1 MKRVIDRPN
10 DPKPSVI
17 TKSYSTIF
25 QTLDF
30 LSYHNGRSVS
40 LLISI
45 SYNVIL
51 PISSFLLSFYFLI
64 FSFIQVVRSH
74 NHGSLLISFSFF
86 SFLFSFFLFF
96 FFYLSSQIVSAILN
110 GKNLGKNSCSS
121 HRHVRNS
128 ILERIAP
135 SNFTVLPQYC
145 L

>member
-10 DPKPSVI
+10 DPKPFVI

-51 PISSFLLSFYFLI
+51 PISSFLLSLFPYLFFYSSSQKSQSWIPPNLFFFFLFLI
-64 FSFIQVVRSH
+64 FF
-74 NHGSLLISFSFF
+74 
-86 SFLFSFFLFF
+86 FFLFF

>member
-51 PISSFLLSFYFLI
+51 PISSFLLSLYFLI

-74 NHGSLLISFSFF
+74 NHGSLLISFPF
-86 SFLFSFFLFF
+86 SFLFSFFSFFF

>member
-51 PISSFLLSFYFLI
+51 PISSFLLSLYFLI

-86 SFLFSFFLFF
+86 SFLFSFFPFF
-96 FFYLSSQIVSAILN
+96 FLLFKQSDSQRDTQREEPWE
-110 GKNLGKNSCSS
+110 K
-121 HRHVRNS
+121 
-128 ILERIAP
+128 
-135 SNFTVLPQYC
+135 FM
-145 L
+145 

>member
-51 PISSFLLSFYFLI
+51 PISSFLLSLYFLI

-74 NHGSLLISFSFF
+74 NHGSLLICFSFF
-86 SFLFSFFLFF
+86 SFLFSFFPFF
-96 FFYLSSQIVSAILN
+96 FLLFKQSNSQRDTQREEPWE
-110 GKNLGKNSCSS
+110 K
-121 HRHVRNS
+121 
-128 ILERIAP
+128 
-135 SNFTVLPQYC
+135 FM
-145 L
+145 